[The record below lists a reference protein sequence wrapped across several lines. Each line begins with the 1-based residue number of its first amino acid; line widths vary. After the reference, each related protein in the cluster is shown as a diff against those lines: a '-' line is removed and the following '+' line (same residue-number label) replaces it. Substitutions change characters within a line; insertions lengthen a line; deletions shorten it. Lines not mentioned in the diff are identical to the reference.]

1 MNSPIKIVIAD
12 DHPIFRD
19 GFKVLLREQTD
30 IQLVGEAN
38 NGEELIQLVKKVQ
51 PDVVITD
58 IKMPVM
64 DGIDASKFL
73 SKHIPDIKIIALS
86 VFNDDYLVVDM
97 LEAGAHGYLL
107 KNTTKQEL
115 FEAIKTVASGDV
127 YYCNDT
133 SVKMARLIGLS
144 KFNPYKNTKTPRFS
158 NREMEIM
165 RLICEQF
172 SNKEIAE
179 NLHLSIRT
187 IESYREQIFEKTSS
201 RNMVGVA
208 IYAIKH
214 NIYPI

>member
-144 KFNPYKNTKTPRFS
+144 KFNPYNNTKTPRFS

-214 NIYPI
+214 NIYSI